1 MPAVN
6 TINDYIIYYIYMC
19 MSKIIRLIIDIIFII
34 YILII
39 PMWIIELLNIDL
51 IKIHESIFE

>member
-1 MPAVN
+1 MKR
-6 TINDYIIYYIYMC
+6 ILRII
-19 MSKIIRLIIDIIFII
+19 LDVVFII

>member
-1 MPAVN
+1 MKS
-6 TINDYIIYYIYMC
+6 IL
-19 MSKIIRLIIDIIFII
+19 KIIIDIVFII

-51 IKIHESIFE
+51 IKIHESIFD

>member
-1 MPAVN
+1 
-6 TINDYIIYYIYMC
+6 

-39 PMWIIELLNIDL
+39 PIWLMELLDIDL

>member
-1 MPAVN
+1 
-6 TINDYIIYYIYMC
+6 

-51 IKIHESIFE
+51 IKIHESTFE

>member
-1 MPAVN
+1 
-6 TINDYIIYYIYMC
+6 
-19 MSKIIRLIIDIIFII
+19 MSKIIRLIINIIFII

-39 PMWIIELLNIDL
+39 PIWLMELLDIDL

>member
-1 MPAVN
+1 MKS
-6 TINDYIIYYIYMC
+6 ILRI
-19 MSKIIRLIIDIIFII
+19 IIDIVFII

-39 PMWIIELLNIDL
+39 PIWLMELLDIDL

>member
-1 MPAVN
+1 
-6 TINDYIIYYIYMC
+6 
-19 MSKIIRLIIDIIFII
+19 MSKIIRLIIDIVFII

>member
-1 MPAVN
+1 MKN
-6 TINDYIIYYIYMC
+6 ILRI
-19 MSKIIRLIIDIIFII
+19 IIDIIFII

>member
-1 MPAVN
+1 MKN
-6 TINDYIIYYIYMC
+6 ILRI
-19 MSKIIRLIIDIIFII
+19 IIDIVFII

-39 PMWIIELLNIDL
+39 PIWLMELLDIDL

>member
-1 MPAVN
+1 MKN
-6 TINDYIIYYIYMC
+6 ILRIIIN
-19 MSKIIRLIIDIIFII
+19 IIFII

>member
-1 MPAVN
+1 
-6 TINDYIIYYIYMC
+6 

-39 PMWIIELLNIDL
+39 PIWLMELLDIDL
-51 IKIHESIFE
+51 IKMHESIFN

>member
-1 MPAVN
+1 MKN
-6 TINDYIIYYIYMC
+6 ILRIIINIV
-19 MSKIIRLIIDIIFII
+19 FII

-39 PMWIIELLNIDL
+39 PIWLMELLDIDL

>member
-1 MPAVN
+1 M
-6 TINDYIIYYIYMC
+6 YMC

>member
-1 MPAVN
+1 MK
-6 TINDYIIYYIYMC
+6 TIFRI
-19 MSKIIRLIIDIIFII
+19 IIDIVFII

-39 PMWIIELLNIDL
+39 PIWLMELLDIDL

>member
-1 MPAVN
+1 MKN
-6 TINDYIIYYIYMC
+6 ILRIIINIV
-19 MSKIIRLIIDIIFII
+19 FII

-51 IKIHESIFE
+51 IKIHESIFD

>member
-1 MPAVN
+1 MKSIFRII
-6 TINDYIIYYIYMC
+6 INIV
-19 MSKIIRLIIDIIFII
+19 FII

-51 IKIHESIFE
+51 IKIHESIFD

>member
-1 MPAVN
+1 MKR
-6 TINDYIIYYIYMC
+6 ILRI
-19 MSKIIRLIIDIIFII
+19 IIDIVFII

>member
-1 MPAVN
+1 MN
-6 TINDYIIYYIYMC
+6 
-19 MSKIIRLIIDIIFII
+19 KIIRLIIDIIFII

-51 IKIHESIFE
+51 IKIHESIF

>member
-1 MPAVN
+1 
-6 TINDYIIYYIYMC
+6 

>member
-1 MPAVN
+1 MKN
-6 TINDYIIYYIYMC
+6 ILRI
-19 MSKIIRLIIDIIFII
+19 IIDIIFIIYII

-51 IKIHESIFE
+51 IKIHESIF

>member
-1 MPAVN
+1 MKS
-6 TINDYIIYYIYMC
+6 ILRI
-19 MSKIIRLIIDIIFII
+19 IIDIVFII

-51 IKIHESIFE
+51 IKIHESIVE